1 MPKSRRLSDTTLV
14 RRSQQGDRRAFSALL
29 ARYDRRLRGLAH
41 ALLLDVGQ
49 MDAALGL
56 SYLRAW
62 RDVVRLSA
70 KDDVGA
76 WLYRSTYNACI
87 DQLRRGEPLAATP
100 ASGQGS
106 GGEVDPV
113 VTSLASL
120 APADRVA
127 VVLVDREGFTP
138 ASAARILGLTP
149 SVLTTRLEVARER
162 LAGALGIPPPAS
174 EGVTGEPEPSA
185 GHDVRVSA
193 DGVEPRAGDAEDV
206 AIDAG
211 IAGETTAA
219 ATGHGNG
226 HSARE
231 DSAAGD
237 GGGDGNREPA
247 EVAGAAGA
255 TEVAAGDGEAAG
267 ATEVAAGDGEAAE
280 GAGATEVAAG
290 DGEVAAGDGEPAEGA
305 GAAGD
310 GGVVEVAA
318 GDGETAE
325 AADVAAGHSEAVAAG
340 NGHGNG
346 NGDGQDTAKG
356 RGRRARRRARYASSR
371 QTSDRAATTDDDAP

>member
-56 SYLRAW
+56 AYLRAW

-174 EGVTGEPEPSA
+174 EGVTGGPEPSA

-255 TEVAAGDGEAAG
+255 TEVAAEDGEAAGATEVAAGDGEAAG
-267 ATEVAAGDGEAAE
+267 ATEVAAGDGEAA
-280 GAGATEVAAG
+280 GAAGATEVAAG
-290 DGEVAAGDGEPAEGA
+290 NGEVAAGDGEAAEGA
-305 GAAGD
+305 G
-310 GGVVEVAA
+310 
-318 GDGETAE
+318 
-325 AADVAAGHSEAVAAG
+325 AAG

-371 QTSDRAATTDDDAP
+371 QASDRAATTDDDAP